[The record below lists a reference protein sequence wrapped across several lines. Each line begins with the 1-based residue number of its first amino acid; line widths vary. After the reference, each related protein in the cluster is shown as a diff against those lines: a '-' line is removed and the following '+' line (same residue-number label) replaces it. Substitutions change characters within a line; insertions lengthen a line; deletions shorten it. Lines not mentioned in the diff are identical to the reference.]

1 MNSQSTILL
10 VEDDENDVFFVKRVF
25 QLNNFTNPLQVAENG
40 ETALAYL
47 KGEGIYADRQKYPL
61 PMLIFLDIK
70 MPRVNGFEVLAR
82 MRGDEALKNIP
93 VVMLSSSS
101 MAEDKGKA
109 RQLGATAYITK
120 PLEAKELQRIYRIVV
135 EYWELL
141 AQHK

>member
-10 VEDDENDVFFVKRVF
+10 VEDDVNDVFFVKRVF
-25 QLNNFTNPLQVAENG
+25 QLNHFTNPLQLAENG
-40 ETALAYL
+40 EIALAYL
-47 KGEGIYADRQKYPL
+47 KGEEIYADRQKYPL
-61 PMLIFLDIK
+61 PMLVFMDIK
-70 MPRVNGFEVLAR
+70 MPRVDGFEVLAW
-82 MRGDEALKNIP
+82 MRQNESLKNIP

-101 MAEDKGKA
+101 MAGDKEKA

-141 AQHK
+141 EEHK